1 MIRVVGIAG
10 GTASGKSTLAERI
23 RRALGPERCTL
34 IGQDHYY
41 RDLAHLEYEA
51 RGKVN
56 FDHPESVDFDLL
68 CQHVRALKSNER
80 IEVPQYDFSRHLRL
94 SGGNDMEPRPIVIV
108 EGILVFSCPELVEL
122 MDIKVFVEAPDD
134 IRLAR
139 RVRRDIRERGRD
151 LEGVLEQFLG
161 TVRPMHEQFVAPTR
175 ATADLVVVGQGDNAV
190 VVDMF
195 ARSLASMADGEDTL
209 WESLEV
215 LDG

>member
-10 GTASGKSTLAERI
+10 GTASGKSTLAQQI
-23 RRALGPERCTL
+23 RTALGSERCAL
-34 IGQDHYY
+34 LGQDHYY
-41 RDLAHLEYEA
+41 RDLAHLPYEE
-51 RGKVN
+51 RGKMN
-56 FDHPESVDFDLL
+56 FDHPESIDFELL
-68 CQHVRALKSNER
+68 CQHVRSLKSSEP

-94 SGGNDMEPRPIVIV
+94 SGGTELEPRAIIIV
-108 EGILVFSCPELVEL
+108 EGILVFSCPELVDL

-151 LEGVLEQFLG
+151 VEGVLSQFLG

-175 ATADLVVVGQGDNAV
+175 SLADLVVVGRGDNGV

-195 ARSLASMADGEDTL
+195 ARSLASMADGEAAL
-209 WESLEV
+209 WESPDA